1 MNNLTKSLLTAIFI
15 CFCSMQSFSQGVIV
29 GGNRNDN
36 DDQTSSINQEYK
48 IAFGK
53 PSQPGKVKI
62 YALNNVE
69 IQSHSGKDVV
79 ITATGMRPV
88 PKRAEGLRPVYNT
101 MVDNT
106 NMGLSVKEV
115 DNTVEINGLTR
126 RGSITYKVL
135 VPVNATL
142 QVYSS
147 DHEGPKIN
155 ISNFSNEIEID
166 SRFGNIELED
176 ITGPAL
182 IHNVHGRI
190 NVKFAKV
197 NPKNPI
203 SITSVHGDVDVTLP
217 AKTPANLELKSS
229 HGEIYTDMDIAFNN
243 SKENMRQISGNRI
256 EGKLNGGGVE
266 IYLESTHSNIYLR
279 KGN

>member
-1 MNNLTKSLLTAIFI
+1 MNNLAKSLLTAIFI
-15 CFCSMQSFSQGVIV
+15 SFCNIPSFAQSVIV
-29 GGNRNDN
+29 NGNRNDDEEQVN
-36 DDQTSSINQEYK
+36 TTNQEYK
-48 IAFGK
+48 IAFNK

-62 YALNNVE
+62 YALNNVTV
-69 IQSHSGKDVV
+69 QSHSGKEVV
-79 ITATGMRPV
+79 ITAEGIRPV

-106 NMGLSVKEV
+106 NMGLSVKEI
-115 DNTVEINGLTR
+115 DNTVEINSLTR
-126 RGSITYKVL
+126 RGNITYKIMI
-135 VPVNATL
+135 PANATL

-147 DHEGPKIN
+147 EHDGPRIN
-155 ISNFSNEIEID
+155 VSNFSNEIEID

-190 NVKFAKV
+190 HVKFSKV

-217 AKTPANLELKSS
+217 AKTPANLELQSA
-229 HGEIYTDMDIAFNN
+229 HGEIYTDMDIAFSNN
-243 SKENMRQISGNRI
+243 KENMRQISGNRI
-256 EGKLNGGGVE
+256 AGKINGGGVE
-266 IYLESTHSNIYLR
+266 IYLESTHNNIYLR